1 MKMQAN
7 VIVALL
13 LLLSFVVVGVWDI
26 YANFGLPPGQTV
38 SWVLQDWS
46 RQWPVLPLVMGLL
59 LGHLL
64 WPRGGLPTEVSS
76 VERPVA
82 GLRPAGMPPV
92 DGGGGGG

>member
-1 MKMQAN
+1 MQAN

-64 WPRGGLPTEVSS
+64 WPRGGLPNGLPIM
-76 VERPVA
+76 ERPAV
-82 GLRPAGMPPV
+82 GLRAGGRPPV
-92 DGGGGGG
+92 DAGGPSR